1 MILTK
6 NSPWLR
12 WMLLGGI
19 VLTIAPAGAARRKPH
34 NPPPAGDPGI
44 PHAAADRVGFV
55 QTLEGQTLHLS
66 ADLGTVH
73 IFTLEPGAAPM
84 VRYNVHIETDVRAP
98 LADHLLSQYSL
109 AAKSSPSGVQIIGAL
124 PPQSAHGRASEAQFW
139 VRFDVTIPHNY
150 SVEVSTGAGDIETVD
165 IGGTASLITQGGNIR
180 AGRIG
185 ATGLPARTM
194 GRPVARLETEGGH
207 ITVQDVAGDLIANT
221 GGGHINAGNISGDAT
236 LHSGGGHIHAESI
249 AGRADLDTKGG
260 NITVRQAGSTVSV
273 HTGGGQI
280 DFGEVRGAVR
290 AQTGGGGIRVMYVAG
305 PLEVETSAG
314 SICLTRVGGSVR
326 AQTAGGTITAWISP
340 DSPSQSAPVRLA
352 GASQLSS
359 GAGDIVVFLPRNLA
373 ATIDATVEHGGENYI
388 LVDPSLL
395 LNIQS
400 AGIPGG
406 PVRATGVLNGGG
418 ALLRLRTVVG
428 KIHLQYVDSDV
439 ALRQS
444 LMREQTERINRYLR
458 EMQMSVNEQIEAAR
472 KLALAAEGAPQE
484 KSGWF
489 GFWWDGIEEK
499 VRGGISEDPRELKKY
514 LIHSTQPAY
523 PEIAKKAGIE
533 GRVRLQVRVG
543 RDGRVEVLKVLE
555 GEPVLADAAIAAV
568 KQWQYR
574 PKQLNGKR
582 VNVISEVSVGFQ
594 LH

>member
-73 IFTLEPGAAPM
+73 IFTLEPGAAPL

-109 AAKSSPSGVQIIGAL
+109 AAKSSSSGVQIIGAL

-139 VRFDVTIPHNY
+139 VRFDETIPHNY
-150 SVEVSTGAGDIETVD
+150 TVEVSTGAGDIETVD

-180 AGRIG
+180 AGWIG
-185 ATGLPARTM
+185 ATGLPASTM
-194 GRPVARLETEGGH
+194 GRPVAHLETEGGH

-221 GGGHINAGNISGDAT
+221 GGGHINAGNIS
-236 LHSGGGHIHAESI
+236 
-249 AGRADLDTKGG
+249 
-260 NITVRQAGSTVSV
+260 
-273 HTGGGQI
+273 
-280 DFGEVRGAVR
+280 GAVR

-359 GAGDIVVFLPRNLA
+359 GAGDIV
-373 ATIDATVEHGGENYI
+373 
-388 LVDPSLL
+388 
-395 LNIQS
+395 
-400 AGIPGG
+400 
-406 PVRATGVLNGGG
+406 
-418 ALLRLRTVVG
+418 
-428 KIHLQYVDSDV
+428 
-439 ALRQS
+439 
-444 LMREQTERINRYLR
+444 
-458 EMQMSVNEQIEAAR
+458 
-472 KLALAAEGAPQE
+472 
-484 KSGWF
+484 
-489 GFWWDGIEEK
+489 
-499 VRGGISEDPRELKKY
+499 
-514 LIHSTQPAY
+514 
-523 PEIAKKAGIE
+523 
-533 GRVRLQVRVG
+533 
-543 RDGRVEVLKVLE
+543 
-555 GEPVLADAAIAAV
+555 
-568 KQWQYR
+568 
-574 PKQLNGKR
+574 
-582 VNVISEVSVGFQ
+582 
-594 LH
+594 

>member
-109 AAKSSPSGVQIIGAL
+109 AAKSSSSGVQIIGAL

-185 ATGLPARTM
+185 ATGLPASTM
-194 GRPVARLETEGGH
+194 GRPVARLETE
-207 ITVQDVAGDLIANT
+207 
-221 GGGHINAGNISGDAT
+221 
-236 LHSGGGHIHAESI
+236 
-249 AGRADLDTKGG
+249 GG